1 MTVGLDVQEWI
12 LEAATLKSF
21 CFDVIPIA
29 RDG

>member
-1 MTVGLDVQEWI
+1 VTVGLGVQEGI
-12 LEAATLKSF
+12 LEAAVLKSF